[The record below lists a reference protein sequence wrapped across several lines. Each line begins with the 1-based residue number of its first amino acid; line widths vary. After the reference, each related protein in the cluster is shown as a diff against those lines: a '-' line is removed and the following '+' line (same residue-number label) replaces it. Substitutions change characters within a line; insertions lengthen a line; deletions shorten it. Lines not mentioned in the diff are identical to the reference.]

1 MSTRRG
7 TEARGGRMMDMRML
21 SVCYVVVVVVFVMM
35 MVLYGCPLSPAALA
49 AALAADSLAL
59 RAA

>member
-1 MSTRRG
+1 
-7 TEARGGRMMDMRML
+7 MMDVRML
-21 SVCYVVVVVVFVMM
+21 SVCYVVVVVVVFVMM

-49 AALAADSLAL
+49 AALAADSLVL